1 MKPHLNRNYDKQRVT
16 CVMLQASRDTLGAW
30 VSCYVHR
37 GKSYCEPYMYVT
49 RSSLARVQRVQ
60 LSLLQTKGDESCS

>member
-16 CVMLQASRDTLGAW
+16 CVMLQASRSNDNAW

-37 GKSYCEPYMYVT
+37 GKNYCEPYTYVT

-60 LSLLQTKGDESCS
+60 LSLLRNEKETR